1 MKQKIVK
8 LIGTVLIVAG
18 IMSLSTCSFTGDIYI
33 AFFWSTANDAPTVAS
48 DFSAIPNCPTIGS
61 LVNGSYFVTLPGSY
75 SIDYTSTGGSTSAA
89 QSITMTAAATVGG
102 VETTYYNVFLSDIG
116 GVTVKKSP

>member
-1 MKQKIVK
+1 MKQRIVK
-8 LIGTVLIVAG
+8 LIGTMLIVAG
-18 IMSLSTCSFTGDIYI
+18 IMSLSTCSFTGDVYI
-33 AFFWSTANDAPTVAS
+33 AFFWSTANDAPTAAS

-75 SIDYTSTGGSTSAA
+75 VITYFGAVNNYTKT
-89 QSITMTAAATVGG
+89 ITLEAAATVGG
-102 VETTYYNVFLSDIG
+102 VETTYYNVFLSDSG